1 MSLSDVAS
9 FFDQSVPI
17 GVVFLI
23 VYMVK
28 IGQSVKYIDEK
39 LENHVTD
46 TNKKI
51 DGLKSD
57 MNLRFDD
64 LKKDMIS
71 SKQDMTSRMDRI
83 ESKLDDVIKN
93 RS

>member
-28 IGQSVKYIDEK
+28 IGQSVKYIEK
-39 LENHVTD
+39 NLDNHVKDTD
-46 TNKKI
+46 KKI
-51 DGLKSD
+51 DSLREEVKEIKELLIKKS
-57 MNLRFDD
+57 
-64 LKKDMIS
+64 
-71 SKQDMTSRMDRI
+71 
-83 ESKLDDVIKN
+83 
-93 RS
+93 